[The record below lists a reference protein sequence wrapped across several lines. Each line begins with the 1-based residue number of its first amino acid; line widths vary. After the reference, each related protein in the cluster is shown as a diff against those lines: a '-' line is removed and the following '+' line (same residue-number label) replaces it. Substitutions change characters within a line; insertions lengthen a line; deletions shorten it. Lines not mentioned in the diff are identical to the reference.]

1 MAKKIR
7 TPKKLR
13 QDLKAAN
20 GRILLLAQ
28 TLKLNESQKHWG
40 LGALCTATAQHLI
53 KTLDDNSI
61 PEDYRVAVI
70 GRFKAGKSSFV
81 NELLEQ
87 KLASEDTNPETAAI
101 TSFKNGPVVKAT
113 IRFVESEVWRPLVLA
128 HDKDSN
134 DPEAHRVKKWRK
146 FSEVDEDKDDTAKF
160 DLAEVERTHVKP
172 GGHEIVILRPTGA
185 TAEQERKNGVKFRK
199 DIKQY
204 TSGARPYHCLVEAI
218 EIETPSNLL
227 EEGVTLIDT
236 PGLDD
241 TERFRVQLTE
251 NAVEDVD
258 CVLFLTKSGASYG
271 QSEKEFL
278 LSLLRKGTVKQLL
291 FVVTQVDQTYEQYI
305 RQAEDNDEDPEPI
318 SNRIGTE
325 ERRLRNELVQTLAE
339 LAENEDSVSASK
351 YNAQLENVE
360 IVFTSA
366 LNHRDWLKSKTVSYP
381 ILKNDPGGMKAAK
394 TKLYSVLSTESR
406 LANAVTNTRTEA
418 AAAIEAMLASI
429 NQRKKTM
436 KQLRN
441 KEEAERK
448 LSTFREQFGIACRNF
463 EKLILEDQ
471 STLLT
476 NLTSRSELQL
486 MSTENVVLI
495 AKEVLA
501 DYENVDSSKHW
512 KTRRHQNWGF
522 MNQVQK
528 RIANRIFPKVNQ
540 ELSKMEEQFSRYVAR
555 FNRHLLSLSQDG
567 EKLCSKIGVSEDF
580 ALDVTGDLELF
591 LENALNET
599 QRTIEGEEARI
610 TSVLDDFVDEEVSAR
625 LSSARE
631 KVADVWGRGTTN
643 TQTSQV
649 RDFYQEVKT
658 ILGQAIK
665 AHVVQRYFEFAE
677 HLKRTSEAL
686 PKEAISEINSQLDKA
701 SEDIRVAAE
710 ASLKN
715 DQDAFFE
722 EVERISSFT
731 TAEIEE
737 IVKLIDNSN
746 LSSVETS
753 AIDGNPPKADD
764 DLVPTNQID
773 DAKLKTD
780 DILIRELAVNL
791 LDRIMLENGHKK
803 QSFEKIF
810 SAKWVKDASIAWI
823 IDPYLEKPH
832 QKRNLKEVLS
842 AILKNTALKTAHV
855 ITTSSAGITKD
866 QYNAQFQKLEQELF
880 QEKGLSLKL
889 DLQEDI
895 HDRFLILDNGNV
907 WKLGRGLDIFK
918 TATGLQISNPE
929 LRQVR
934 RSEIDLFG
942 P

>member
-1 MAKKIR
+1 M
-7 TPKKLR
+7 
-13 QDLKAAN
+13 
-20 GRILLLAQ
+20 
-28 TLKLNESQKHWG
+28 
-40 LGALCTATAQHLI
+40 
-53 KTLDDNSI
+53 
-61 PEDYRVAVI
+61 
-70 GRFKAGKSSFV
+70 
-81 NELLEQ
+81 
-87 KLASEDTNPETAAI
+87 
-101 TSFKNGPVVKAT
+101 
-113 IRFVESEVWRPLVLA
+113 
-128 HDKDSN
+128 
-134 DPEAHRVKKWRK
+134 
-146 FSEVDEDKDDTAKF
+146 
-160 DLAEVERTHVKP
+160 
-172 GGHEIVILRPTGA
+172 
-185 TAEQERKNGVKFRK
+185 
-199 DIKQY
+199 
-204 TSGARPYHCLVEAI
+204 
-218 EIETPSNLL
+218 
-227 EEGVTLIDT
+227 
-236 PGLDD
+236 
-241 TERFRVQLTE
+241 
-251 NAVEDVD
+251 
-258 CVLFLTKSGASYG
+258 
-271 QSEKEFL
+271 
-278 LSLLRKGTVKQLL
+278 
-291 FVVTQVDQTYEQYI
+291 
-305 RQAEDNDEDPEPI
+305 
-318 SNRIGTE
+318 
-325 ERRLRNELVQTLAE
+325 
-339 LAENEDSVSASK
+339 
-351 YNAQLENVE
+351 
-360 IVFTSA
+360 
-366 LNHRDWLKSKTVSYP
+366 
-381 ILKNDPGGMKAAK
+381 
-394 TKLYSVLSTESR
+394 
-406 LANAVTNTRTEA
+406 
-418 AAAIEAMLASI
+418 
-429 NQRKKTM
+429 
-436 KQLRN
+436 
-441 KEEAERK
+441 
-448 LSTFREQFGIACRNF
+448 
-463 EKLILEDQ
+463 
-471 STLLT
+471 
-476 NLTSRSELQL
+476 
-486 MSTENVVLI
+486 
-495 AKEVLA
+495 
-501 DYENVDSSKHW
+501 
-512 KTRRHQNWGF
+512 
-522 MNQVQK
+522 
-528 RIANRIFPKVNQ
+528 
-540 ELSKMEEQFSRYVAR
+540 
-555 FNRHLLSLSQDG
+555 
-567 EKLCSKIGVSEDF
+567 
-580 ALDVTGDLELF
+580 ELF

-722 EVERISSFT
+722 EVERISTFT

-866 QYNAQFQKLEQELF
+866 QYNAQFQKLEQEMF

-895 HDRFLILDNGNV
+895 HDRFVILDNGNV

-918 TATGLQISNPE
+918 PATGLQISNPE